1 MNDKIIQD
9 FLSTKIDSINDY
21 SEEEVAQIK
30 KEFFDK
36 NKDVITSELTFRER
50 EYTLEGK
57 KFSLCC
63 SAPEIALADDT
74 TLSETR
80 FKYGKNTHR
89 VPVEFVV
96 LMESIIRKNEREQ
109 GVFRKPANSKKK
121 KECEELFFSSVKGR
135 FDMEQLIKELDQFD
149 AIVLSSIFKQL
160 FSRSYVSIFP
170 TSFFKIIKKVMVMD
184 DLENKFIIT
193 KYLIYS
199 VPPINRALLES
210 TLSFLILIH
219 DIDSDRGLDYEGH
232 LDIKGYGTIIMP
244 NLFLGFEKNVTFRD
258 LADLADYA
266 GYLMIHIKELLDI
279 KTEKL
284 NRPHMS
290 H

>member
-1 MNDKIIQD
+1 MNEKIIQD
-9 FLSTKIDSINDY
+9 FLNTRIDSINDY
-21 SEEEVAQIK
+21 SEEEVSQIK
-30 KEFFDK
+30 KDYYKKKSE
-36 NKDVITSELTFRER
+36 VITSELSYKER

-57 KFSLCC
+57 RFSLCC
-63 SAPEIALADDT
+63 STPDVYLIEDT
-74 TLSETR
+74 ALSETR
-80 FKYGKNTHR
+80 FKYGAKTHK
-89 VPVEFVV
+89 VPVEFVI
-96 LMESIIRKNEREQ
+96 LMESIIRKGEREQ

-121 KECEELFFSSVKGR
+121 KECEELFFSSLNSN
-135 FDMEQLIKELDQFD
+135 FDKEQLIKELEKFD

-170 TSFFKIIKKVMVMD
+170 SSFFDIIKKVMVMD
-184 DLENKFIIT
+184 DLEKKFIIT
-193 KYLIYS
+193 KYIIYS

-210 TLSFLILIH
+210 TLAFLILIH

-266 GYLMIHIKELLDI
+266 GYLMIHIKELLDVQ
-279 KTEKL
+279 TEEL
-284 NRPHMS
+284 TS
-290 H
+290 SYC